1 MKCGPLGE
9 TDRLL
14 TLLSASDG
22 LSRLA
27 VPGARKP
34 KSPLAAAV
42 PLALLRLQVGGG
54 SGLRRVRQL
63 TVVRN
68 YASLAG
74 RLETLAA
81 AQGLA
86 ELTIQL
92 VPTGEGVPGLLED
105 LLMQLGRLELVVQDH
120 QDSLEALA
128 IAVQGCV
135 HLLALGGYG
144 LPLAH
149 CARSGEPLEPP
160 VGTWDWR
167 CSLIPSEGLVIGG
180 VLIPGAAAPKLIT
193 RAMLPKMK
201 PGSVIVDVA
210 IDQGG
215 CVETARPT
223 THADPTYVVD
233 NVVHYCVANMPGGV
247 PRTSRFALNNATLPF
262 GLALADKG
270 WQQAW
275 RDDTLLAEGDIRIGC
290 VDALT
295 FRPRRIPTQILDTL
309 R

>member
-1 MKCGPLGE
+1 MGAELRLEGLSLKCGPLGE

-68 YASLAG
+68 FAALAG

-105 LLMQLGRLELVVQDH
+105 LLMQLSRLELVVQDH

-160 VGTWDWR
+160 VGTWNWR
-167 CSLIPSEGLVIGG
+167 CSLIPSEGFVVGA
-180 VLIPGAAAPKLIT
+180 IPGAQLVLNASELALLQ
-193 RAMLPKMK
+193 RLPRPALPRRRDGVLMG
-201 PGSVIVDVA
+201 PEPVWLRLLALMELWSREHLGRNLRSWSLLRQCFNANTPLGADVA
-210 IDQGG
+210 ASSEVRHRG
-215 CVETARPT
+215 TP
-223 THADPTYVVD
+223 
-233 NVVHYCVANMPGGV
+233 
-247 PRTSRFALNNATLPF
+247 
-262 GLALADKG
+262 
-270 WQQAW
+270 
-275 RDDTLLAEGDIRIGC
+275 
-290 VDALT
+290 
-295 FRPRRIPTQILDTL
+295 
-309 R
+309 

>member
-1 MKCGPLGE
+1 LGAELRLEGLSLKCGPLGE

-68 YASLAG
+68 FAALAG

-167 CSLIPSEGLVIGG
+167 CSLIPSEGFVVGA
-180 VLIPGAAAPKLIT
+180 IPGAQLVLNASELALLQ
-193 RAMLPKMK
+193 RLPRPALPRRRDGGLMG
-201 PGSVIVDVA
+201 PEPVWLRLLALMELWSREHLGRNLRSWSLLRQCFNANTPLGADVA
-210 IDQGG
+210 ASS
-215 CVETARPT
+215 EARHRGTP
-223 THADPTYVVD
+223 
-233 NVVHYCVANMPGGV
+233 
-247 PRTSRFALNNATLPF
+247 
-262 GLALADKG
+262 
-270 WQQAW
+270 
-275 RDDTLLAEGDIRIGC
+275 
-290 VDALT
+290 
-295 FRPRRIPTQILDTL
+295 
-309 R
+309 

>member
-1 MKCGPLGE
+1 MGAELRLEGLSLKCGPLGE

-68 YASLAG
+68 FAALAG

-120 QDSLEALA
+120 QDSLEAMA

-167 CSLIPSEGLVIGG
+167 CSLIPSEGFVVGA
-180 VLIPGAAAPKLIT
+180 IPGAQLVLNASELALLQRLPRPALPRRRDGVLMGPEPVWLRLLALIELWSREHLGRNLRSWSLLRQCFNANT
-193 RAMLPKMK
+193 PLGA
-201 PGSVIVDVA
+201 DVA
-210 IDQGG
+210 ASSEVRHRG
-215 CVETARPT
+215 TP
-223 THADPTYVVD
+223 
-233 NVVHYCVANMPGGV
+233 
-247 PRTSRFALNNATLPF
+247 
-262 GLALADKG
+262 
-270 WQQAW
+270 
-275 RDDTLLAEGDIRIGC
+275 
-290 VDALT
+290 
-295 FRPRRIPTQILDTL
+295 
-309 R
+309 

>member
-1 MKCGPLGE
+1 MGAELRLEGLSLKCGPLGE

-14 TLLSASDG
+14 TLLTTSDG

-63 TVVRN
+63 TVLRN
-68 YASLAG
+68 YAALAG

-92 VPTGEGVPGLLED
+92 VPAGEGVPGLLED

-120 QDSLEALA
+120 QASLEALA

-149 CARSGEPLEPP
+149 CARSGEALEPP
-160 VGTWDWR
+160 VGTWEWR
-167 CSLIPSEGLVIGG
+167 CSLLPSEGFVVGA
-180 VLIPGAAAPKLIT
+180 IPGAQLVLNASELALLQ
-193 RAMLPKMK
+193 RLPRPSLPRRRDGGLMG
-201 PGSVIVDVA
+201 PEPVWLRLLALVELWSREHLGRNLRSWSLLRQCFNADTQLGADVA
-210 IDQGG
+210 ASS
-215 CVETARPT
+215 EAR
-223 THADPTYVVD
+223 
-233 NVVHYCVANMPGGV
+233 
-247 PRTSRFALNNATLPF
+247 
-262 GLALADKG
+262 
-270 WQQAW
+270 
-275 RDDTLLAEGDIRIGC
+275 
-290 VDALT
+290 
-295 FRPRRIPTQILDTL
+295 L
-309 R
+309 RGTP

>member
-1 MKCGPLGE
+1 MGAELRLEGLSLKCGPLGE

-68 YASLAG
+68 FAALAG

-86 ELTIQL
+86 ELTIQM

-167 CSLIPSEGLVIGG
+167 CSLIPSEGFVVGA
-180 VLIPGAAAPKLIT
+180 IPGAQLVLNASELALLQ
-193 RAMLPKMK
+193 RLPRPALPRRRDGGLMG
-201 PGSVIVDVA
+201 PEPVWLRLLALMELWSREHLGRNLRSWSLLRQCFNANTPLGADVA
-210 IDQGG
+210 ASS
-215 CVETARPT
+215 EARHRGTP
-223 THADPTYVVD
+223 
-233 NVVHYCVANMPGGV
+233 
-247 PRTSRFALNNATLPF
+247 
-262 GLALADKG
+262 
-270 WQQAW
+270 
-275 RDDTLLAEGDIRIGC
+275 
-290 VDALT
+290 
-295 FRPRRIPTQILDTL
+295 
-309 R
+309 

>member
-1 MKCGPLGE
+1 MGAELRLEGLSLKCGPLGE

-68 YASLAG
+68 YAALAG

-167 CSLIPSEGLVIGG
+167 CSLIPSEGFVVGA
-180 VLIPGAAAPKLIT
+180 IPGAQLVLNASELALLQ
-193 RAMLPKMK
+193 RLPRPALPRRRDGGLMG
-201 PGSVIVDVA
+201 PEPVWLRLLALMELWSREHLGRNLRSWSLLRQCFNANTPLGADVA
-210 IDQGG
+210 ASS
-215 CVETARPT
+215 EARHRGTP
-223 THADPTYVVD
+223 
-233 NVVHYCVANMPGGV
+233 
-247 PRTSRFALNNATLPF
+247 
-262 GLALADKG
+262 
-270 WQQAW
+270 
-275 RDDTLLAEGDIRIGC
+275 
-290 VDALT
+290 
-295 FRPRRIPTQILDTL
+295 
-309 R
+309 

>member
-1 MKCGPLGE
+1 LVAELRLEGLSLKCGPLGE

-68 YASLAG
+68 FAALAG

-120 QDSLEALA
+120 QDSLEAMA

-167 CSLIPSEGLVIGG
+167 CSLIPSEGFVVGA
-180 VLIPGAAAPKLIT
+180 IPGAQLVLNASELALLQRLPRPALPRRRDGVLMGPEPVWLRLLALIELWSREHLGRNLRSWSLLRQCFNANT
-193 RAMLPKMK
+193 PLGA
-201 PGSVIVDVA
+201 DVA
-210 IDQGG
+210 ASS
-215 CVETARPT
+215 EARHRGTP
-223 THADPTYVVD
+223 
-233 NVVHYCVANMPGGV
+233 
-247 PRTSRFALNNATLPF
+247 
-262 GLALADKG
+262 
-270 WQQAW
+270 
-275 RDDTLLAEGDIRIGC
+275 
-290 VDALT
+290 
-295 FRPRRIPTQILDTL
+295 
-309 R
+309 